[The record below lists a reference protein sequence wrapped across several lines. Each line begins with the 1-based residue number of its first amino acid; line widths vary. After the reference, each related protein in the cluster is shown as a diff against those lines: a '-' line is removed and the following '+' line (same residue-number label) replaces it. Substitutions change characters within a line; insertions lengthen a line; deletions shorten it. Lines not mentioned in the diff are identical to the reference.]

1 MMTTRMHQYF
11 FRARLMSILLVL
23 SGCAALTGTQERFV
37 ACPYDT
43 VWEEALDTMKSYPIS
58 TTDEQ
63 AGRIETSWVEGDAAG
78 RPYGLFGRQ
87 GLQEKE
93 RFRSTLI
100 VEKKKDDV
108 VVLRL
113 TERREHWGFRGGAR
127 IYQWY
132 PVPASEETIDAVLIP
147 LAAKLKQ
154 HGCLV
159 TT

>member
-1 MMTTRMHQYF
+1 MRQYLY
-11 FRARLMSILLVL
+11 RAQLMAVVLAL
-23 SGCAALTGTQERFV
+23 SGCASLTGTQERFV
-37 ACPYDT
+37 ACTYAT
-43 VWEEALDTMKSYPIS
+43 VWEAALDTMKSYPIS
-58 TTDEQ
+58 DTDELT
-63 AGRIETSWVEGDAAG
+63 GKIETSWVEGDAAG

-127 IYQWY
+127 LYQWY
-132 PVPASEETIDAVLIP
+132 PVPASAETIDAVLIP
-147 LAAKLKQ
+147 LTAKLEQ